1 MFVRALGRSAEEF
14 REHIACAQNDAF
26 VGRPGA
32 CNRAE
37 PMEVEPAGAKPVDF
51 KKALLEPAVPLTL
64 LHLSDTHG
72 LHRSIETRDLPE
84 ADILVHTGDWSE
96 NGTDQEHADFNAWQG
111 RRPLL
116 LGTSARFA

>member
-1 MFVRALGRSAEEF
+1 MEVEPA
-14 REHIACAQNDAF
+14 
-26 VGRPGA
+26 GA
-32 CNRAE
+32 KPVDFKK